1 MKNSTNLHLFAKSI
15 LALVCLIAAQT
26 VGAAAPTYEMNIY
39 ASILDIKTNMSNNT
53 REVTLRFALASP
65 GKGVTIYID
74 RDNNGFEDSDIVY
87 NDDNLI
93 MKRDAF
99 TEITFTVDD
108 NFPGGKYNWA
118 VKVKGAPAGTN
129 YGGTVND
136 GKSYGFNTSTQPGL
150 VRDYQNADHRY
161 MFQYPKALAINTY
174 CDSKYCGYSYVGE
187 AGSLSGLVETSKTP
201 RRMGST
207 QGIYVFGPNM
217 GKIWSS
223 IPNNNILNS
232 APYGA
237 FTGKGEIYWW
247 LNHTSGYF
255 GPCHLS
261 VDRDGYVYV
270 CQNHPTSKKIDEN
283 TSEEIPNRI
292 WRVPASQLE
301 EGKGDVEFDCIM
313 TTSML
318 NQAGVPKRVLA
329 MSVGNINNDKILY
342 VISGTTNDNL
352 IKTASLSSWKI
363 TEKGNDVC
371 SLTFIKSIQLTEIPY
386 STTQKLRSP
395 HCSVVPGNDNGDL
408 WIFQKVVEKEKK
420 DSLFAAIHFSPSQNG
435 WTADYRIPS
444 TEHVNIS
451 GKGAIGK
458 HYTYIRQ
465 DLETDAG
472 LYYLAMPSI
481 LNKDCIKVFRM
492 YKDDSNGWHRDHT
505 YSINNPEDANAGF
518 DKADAVAIDL
528 ANNIYFT
535 SSKTGRLYVYA
546 LPKEHEHT
554 TSASTTE
561 QLNIPYKVTWNR
573 NGITEDY
580 TSATTYNYMYSSD
593 FVPTVGK
600 TGYKFHGWYEDP
612 NFSGTPVTS
621 INKNTTLHA
630 RWTKL
635 EIYED
640 DATANQTV
648 LEDDVNDYHGSVWV
662 YRKLQGGMLSTL
674 CLPFDVTT
682 PILNGATNSAKTS
695 NPLSGATLWTF
706 SSVSTNDEGTK
717 TLHFTQTDKVKA
729 NTPFL
734 IEPTDDVAEEIFF
747 HDVTISK
754 PTNYE
759 EAGTITHNGITFTGV
774 INPVELAAGSNTFFL
789 VSDNRL
795 AIPAAGGAT
804 LGGLRGY
811 FTAPGGAKL
820 QIRTQQD
827 TPTLLDCATSNRK
840 NAYKILQ
847 DGNIYIIRNNITYD
861 LKGQPIIQR

>member
-39 ASILDIKTNMSNNT
+39 ASRLDIKTNMSNNT
-53 REVTLRFALASP
+53 REVTLRFFLSSP

-87 NDDNLI
+87 NNDNLI
-93 MKRDAF
+93 MERDAF

-108 NFPGGKYNWA
+108 NFPGGKHNWA

-217 GKIWSS
+217 STRWSS
-223 IPNNNILNS
+223 TEDILQAAQN
-232 APYGA
+232 YGA
-237 FTGKGEIYWW
+237 FAGGGAISWW
-247 LNHTSGYF
+247 LHNNYGYF

-270 CQNHPTSKKIDEN
+270 CQNHPTEKEN
-283 TSEEIPNRI
+283 VEVTNRI
-292 WRVPASQLE
+292 WRVPASRLE
-301 EGKGDVEFDCIM
+301 EGNGNVAFDCIM

-318 NQAGVPKRVLA
+318 NQAGVSKRVLA

-342 VISGTTNDNL
+342 IISGTTSSSL
-352 IKTASLSSWKI
+352 IQKASLSSWKI
-363 TEKGNDVC
+363 TENGNDVC
-371 SLTFIKSIQLTEIPY
+371 SLTFIKSIQLTDISYNKP
-386 STTQKLRSP
+386 QKLKSP

-408 WIFQKVVEKEKK
+408 WIFQKVVEEEEK

-444 TEHVNIS
+444 TEHTNIS
-451 GKGAIGK
+451 GKGTVGK
-458 HYTYIRQ
+458 HYTYT
-465 DLETDAG
+465 TDG
-472 LYYLAMPSI
+472 LYYLAMPSTKE
-481 LNKDCIKVFRM
+481 NKDCIKVFRM
-492 YKDDSNGWHRDHT
+492 YKDSEGWHRNHT
-505 YSINNPEDANAGF
+505 YSINNPEDASAGF

-546 LPKEHEHT
+546 LPKENEHT

-561 QLNIPYKVTWNR
+561 QLNIPYKVTWKSS
-573 NGITEDY
+573 EDGY
-580 TSATTYNYMYSSD
+580 TTDRLLTPYLYSSD
-593 FVPTVGK
+593 WLPTLSK
-600 TGYKFHGWYEDP
+600 EGYIFHGWYDE
-612 NFSGTPVTS
+612 SGNKVTQITRNITLTAKWTELVIDEKTLDNTPV
-621 INKNTTLHA
+621 INVANEFANGTL
-630 RWTKL
+630 
-635 EIYED
+635 
-640 DATANQTV
+640 
-648 LEDDVNDYHGSVWV
+648 VNIKVN
-662 YRKLQGGMLSTL
+662 RKMQGGMFSSL
-674 CLPFDVTT
+674 CLPFDIEATT
-682 PILNGATNSAKTS
+682 LANATSVDGYRTPLTGATI
-695 NPLSGATLWTF
+695 WTF
-706 SSVSTNDEGTK
+706 DNVQAGEDGVK
-717 TLHFTQTDKVKA
+717 ILQFTQTQTQTQTVPA
-729 NTPFL
+729 YTPFL
-734 IEPTDDVAEEIFF
+734 IKPVNDIAEAIYFKN
-747 HDVTISK
+747 VIISNINNQA
-754 PTNYE
+754 TNS
-759 EAGTITHNGITFTGV
+759 TITHYGITFTGV

-811 FTAPGGAKL
+811 FTNPSGAKL
-820 QIRTQQD
+820 AIRTQQN
-827 TPTLLDCATSNRK
+827 TPTLLESVSCNIK
-840 NAYKILQ
+840 NTYKILQ
-847 DGNIYIIRNNITYD
+847 DGKIYIIRDGVMYD
-861 LKGQPIIQR
+861 IKGYRL

>member
-1 MKNSTNLHLFAKSI
+1 MKNNTNLHIFAKSI

-39 ASILDIKTNMSNNT
+39 ASRLDIKTNMSNNT

-99 TEITFTVDD
+99 TEITFTVND
-108 NFPGGKYNWA
+108 NFPGGKHNWA

-136 GKSYGFNTSTQPGL
+136 GKSYGFNTSSQPGL

-187 AGSLSGLVETSKTP
+187 AGSLSGLVATDKTP

-217 GKIWSS
+217 STRWSS
-223 IPNNNILNS
+223 TADVLQAAQN
-232 APYGA
+232 YGA
-237 FTGKGEIYWW
+237 FAGGGAISWW
-247 LNHTSGYF
+247 LHNNYGYF

-270 CQNHPTSKKIDEN
+270 CQNHPTNQNDV
-283 TSEEIPNRI
+283 EIPNRI

-301 EGKGDVEFDCIM
+301 EGKGNVRFDCIM
-313 TTSML
+313 TTTML
-318 NQAGVPKRVLA
+318 SNAGVPKRVLA
-329 MSVGNINNDKILY
+329 MSVGNIGNDKILY
-342 VISGTTNDNL
+342 IISGTTDNSL

-363 TEKGNDVC
+363 TENGNDAC
-371 SLTFIKSIQLTEIPY
+371 SLTFIKSIQLTDIPY
-386 STTQKLRSP
+386 STNQKLRSP

-408 WIFQKVVEKEKK
+408 WIFQKVIDGEEDK
-420 DSLFAAIHFSPSQNG
+420 SLFAAIHFSPSQNG

-444 TEHVNIS
+444 KEHLNIS
-451 GKGAIGK
+451 GKGTIGM
-458 HYTYIRQ
+458 HSTYIK
-465 DLETDAG
+465 DGLETDGG
-472 LYYLAMPSI
+472 LYYLAMPST
-481 LNKDCIKVFRM
+481 LDSKDCIKVFRM
-492 YKDDSNGWHRDHT
+492 YKDSEGWHRDHT
-505 YSINNPEDANAGF
+505 YSINNPEDASKGF

-546 LPKEHEHT
+546 LPKENEHT
-554 TSASTTE
+554 TSAPTTE
-561 QLNIPYKVTWNR
+561 QLNIPYKVTWKSS
-573 NGITEDY
+573 EDGY
-580 TSATTYNYMYSSD
+580 TTDRLLTPYLYSSD
-593 FVPTVGK
+593 WLPTLSK
-600 TGYKFHGWYEDP
+600 EGYIFHGWYDE
-612 NFSGTPVTS
+612 SGNKVTQITRNITLTAKWTELVIDEKTLDNTPV
-621 INKNTTLHA
+621 INV
-630 RWTKL
+630 
-635 EIYED
+635 
-640 DATANQTV
+640 ANEFANGTR
-648 LEDDVNDYHGSVWV
+648 VNIKVN
-662 YRKLQGGMLSTL
+662 RKMQGGMFSSL
-674 CLPFDVTT
+674 CLPFDIEATT
-682 PILNGATNSAKTS
+682 LANATSVDGYRTPLTGATI
-695 NPLSGATLWTF
+695 WTF
-706 SSVSTNDEGTK
+706 DNVQAGEDGVK
-717 TLHFTQTDKVKA
+717 ILQFTQTQTQTQTVPA
-729 NTPFL
+729 YTPFL
-734 IEPTDDVAEEIFF
+734 IKPVNDIAEAIYFKN
-747 HDVTISK
+747 VIISNINNQE
-754 PTNYE
+754 TN
-759 EAGTITHNGITFTGV
+759 GTITHDGITFTGV

-811 FTAPGGAKL
+811 FTNPSGSKL
-820 QIRTQQD
+820 AIRTQQN
-827 TPTLLDCATSNRK
+827 TTTWLEQIYNNTTLPT
-840 NAYKILQ
+840 YKILR
-847 DGNIYIIRNNITYD
+847 DGKIYIIRNGQIYD
-861 LKGQPIIQR
+861 LAGCRL

>member
-39 ASILDIKTNMSNNT
+39 ASRLDIKTNMSNNT
-53 REVTLRFALASP
+53 REVTLRFFLSSP

-93 MKRDAF
+93 MKRDAL
-99 TEITFTVDD
+99 TEITFTVED
-108 NFPGGKYNWA
+108 NFPGGKHNWA

-187 AGSLSGLVETSKTP
+187 AGSLSGLVTTDKTP

-217 GKIWSS
+217 STRWSS
-223 IPNNNILNS
+223 TDNILQAAQN
-232 APYGA
+232 YGA
-237 FTGKGEIYWW
+237 FSGGGAISWW
-247 LNHTSGYF
+247 LHNDYGYF

-261 VDRDGYVYV
+261 VDKDGYVYV
-270 CQNHPTSKKIDEN
+270 CQNHPTEKEN
-283 TSEEIPNRI
+283 VEVTNRI
-292 WRVPASQLE
+292 WRVPASRLE
-301 EGKGDVEFDCIM
+301 EGNGNVAFDCIM

-342 VISGTTNDNL
+342 VISGTTSSSL
-352 IKTASLSSWKI
+352 IQKASLSSWKI
-363 TEKGNDVC
+363 TENGNGVC
-371 SLTFIKSIQLTEIPY
+371 RLTFIKSIQLTDISYNKP
-386 STTQKLRSP
+386 QKLKSP

-408 WIFQKVVEKEKK
+408 WIFQKVVKGEEK

-444 TEHVNIS
+444 TEHTNIS
-451 GKGAIGK
+451 GKGTVGK
-458 HYTYIRQ
+458 HYTYT
-465 DLETDAG
+465 TDG
-472 LYYLAMPSI
+472 LYYLAMPSTKE
-481 LNKDCIKVFRM
+481 NKDCIKVFRM

-505 YSINNPEDANAGF
+505 YSINNPEDASAGF

-546 LPKEHEHT
+546 LPKENEHT

-573 NGITEDY
+573 NSITEDY

-593 FVPTVGK
+593 FVPTLGK

-621 INKNTTLHA
+621 INKNTTLYA

-648 LEDDVNDYHGSVWV
+648 LEDDVNGYHGSVWV
-662 YRKLQGGMLSTL
+662 YRKLQGGMFSSL

-682 PILNGATNSAKTS
+682 DILKNATNSTKTS

-706 SSVSTNDEGTK
+706 SSVSTDDEGTK
-717 TLHFTQTDKVKA
+717 TLHFTQTDKVEA

-734 IEPTDDVAEEIFF
+734 IKPTDDVAEEIFF
-747 HDVTISK
+747 HDITISK

-759 EAGTITHNGITFTGV
+759 EAGTITYNGITFTGV

-827 TPTLLDCATSNRK
+827 TPTLLDCATINRK

-847 DGNIYIIRNNITYD
+847 DGKIYIIRNNITYD

>member
-39 ASILDIKTNMSNNT
+39 ASRLDIKTNMSNNT

-74 RDNNGFEDSDIVY
+74 RYNDGFEDSDIVY
-87 NDDNLI
+87 NNETLI

-108 NFPGGKYNWA
+108 NFPGGKHNWA
-118 VKVKGAPAGTN
+118 IKVKGAPTGTN

-136 GKSYGFNTSTQPGL
+136 GKSYGFNTSSQPGL

-237 FTGKGEIYWW
+237 FTGGGAISWW
-247 LNHTSGYF
+247 LHNDYGYF

-261 VDRDGYVYV
+261 VDKDGYVYV

-318 NQAGVPKRVLA
+318 NQVGVPKRVLA

-342 VISGTTNDNL
+342 VISGTTSSSV
-352 IKTASLSSWKI
+352 IQKASLSSWKI

-395 HCSVVPGNDNGDL
+395 DCSVVPGNENGDL
-408 WIFQKVVEKEKK
+408 WIFQKVMEDEKQ
-420 DSLFAAIHFSPSQNG
+420 DYLFAAIHFSPSQTG

-444 TEHVNIS
+444 TGQTGHTNIS
-451 GKGAIGK
+451 GKGTVGK
-458 HYTYIRQ
+458 HYTYT
-465 DLETDAG
+465 TDG
-472 LYYLAMPSI
+472 LYYLAMPSTKDS
-481 LNKDCIKVFRM
+481 KDCIKVFRI
-492 YKDDSNGWHRDHT
+492 YKDSEGWHRDHT
-505 YSINNPEDANAGF
+505 YSINNPENASAGF
-518 DKADAVAIDL
+518 DKADAVAIDI

-535 SSKTGRLYVYA
+535 SSNTGSSNTGRLYVYA
-546 LPKEHEHT
+546 LPKENEHT
-554 TSASTTE
+554 TSAATTE
-561 QLNIPYKVTWNR
+561 QLDIPYKVTWNR

-580 TSATTYNYMYSSD
+580 TNATTYNYMYSSD
-593 FVPTVGK
+593 FVPTLGK
-600 TGYKFHGWYEDP
+600 EGYKFHGWYEDP

-621 INKNTTLHA
+621 INENTTLHA

-648 LEDDVNDYHGSVWV
+648 LEDDVNGYHGSVWV
-662 YRKLQGGMLSTL
+662 YRKLQGGMYSTL
-674 CLPFDVTT
+674 CMPFDVTT
-682 PILNGATNSAKTS
+682 YILSNATNSAKTS
-695 NPLSGATLWTF
+695 YPLSGATLWTF
-706 SSVSTNDEGTK
+706 SRVSTDDEGTK
-717 TLHFTQTDKVKA
+717 TLHFTPTDKVEA

-734 IEPTDDVAEEIFF
+734 IEPTADVAEEIFF

-754 PTNYE
+754 PANYQ
-759 EAGTITHNGITFTGV
+759 EAGTITHDGITFTGV

-811 FTAPGGAKL
+811 FTNPSGSKL
-820 QIRTQQD
+820 AIRTQQN
-827 TPTLLDCATSNRK
+827 TPTLLESVNCNIK
-840 NAYKILQ
+840 NTYKILQ
-847 DGNIYIIRNNITYD
+847 DGKIYIIRDGVMYD
-861 LKGQPIIQR
+861 IKGYRL

>member
-1 MKNSTNLHLFAKSI
+1 MKNSTNLHIFAKSI

-39 ASILDIKTNMSNNT
+39 ASRLDIKTNMSNNT
-53 REVTLRFALASP
+53 RKVTLRFFLSSP

-87 NDDNLI
+87 NNDNLI

-108 NFPGGKYNWA
+108 NFPGGKHNWA

-187 AGSLSGLVETSKTP
+187 AGSLSGLVTTDKTP

-217 GKIWSS
+217 STRWSS
-223 IPNNNILNS
+223 TDNILQAAQN
-232 APYGA
+232 YGA
-237 FTGKGEIYWW
+237 FSGGGAISWW
-247 LNHTSGYF
+247 LHNNYGYF

-270 CQNHPTSKKIDEN
+270 CQNHPTEKEKVEV
-283 TSEEIPNRI
+283 TNRI

-318 NQAGVPKRVLA
+318 NKAGVPKRVLA

-342 VISGTTNDNL
+342 VISGTTSSSL
-352 IKTASLSSWKI
+352 IQKASLSSWKI
-363 TEKGNDVC
+363 TEKSNDVC
-371 SLTFIKSIQLTEIPY
+371 SLTFIKSIQLTDISYNKP
-386 STTQKLRSP
+386 QKLKSP

-408 WIFQKVVEKEKK
+408 WIFQKVVKGEEK

-444 TEHVNIS
+444 TEHTNIS
-451 GKGAIGK
+451 GKGTVGK
-458 HYTYIRQ
+458 HYTYT
-465 DLETDAG
+465 TDG
-472 LYYLAMPSI
+472 LYYLAMPSTKE
-481 LNKDCIKVFRM
+481 NEDCIKVFRM
-492 YKDDSNGWHRDHT
+492 YKNSNGWHRDHT
-505 YSINNPEDANAGF
+505 YSFNNPEDASAGF

-546 LPKEHEHT
+546 LPKENEHT
-554 TSASTTE
+554 TSAPTTE

-573 NGITEDY
+573 NGTTEDY
-580 TSATTYNYMYSSD
+580 TSAPTYNYMYSSD
-593 FVPTVGK
+593 FVPTLGK
-600 TGYKFHGWYEDP
+600 EGYKFHGWYEDP

-621 INKNTTLHA
+621 INKNTTLYA

-648 LEDDVNDYHGSVWV
+648 LEDDINGYYGSVWV
-662 YRKLQGGMLSTL
+662 YRKLQGGMYSSL

-682 PILNGATNSAKTS
+682 EILNKATNSTKTS

-706 SSVSTNDEGTK
+706 SSVSTDDEGTK
-717 TLHFTQTDKVKA
+717 TLYFTPTDKVEA

-734 IEPTDDVAEEIFF
+734 IEPTNDVAEEIFF

-759 EAGTITHNGITFTGV
+759 EAGTITHDGITFTGV

-811 FTAPGGAKL
+811 FTNPSGSKL
-820 QIRTQQD
+820 AIRTQQN
-827 TPTLLDCATSNRK
+827 TTTWLEQIYNNTTLPT
-840 NAYKILQ
+840 YKILR
-847 DGNIYIIRNNITYD
+847 DGKIYIIRNGQIYD
-861 LKGQPIIQR
+861 LAGCRL

>member
-39 ASILDIKTNMSNNT
+39 ASRLDIKTNMSNNT
-53 REVTLRFALASP
+53 REVTLRFFLSSP

-87 NDDNLI
+87 NNDNLI

-187 AGSLSGLVETSKTP
+187 AGSLSGLVNTDKTP

-217 GKIWSS
+217 STRWSS
-223 IPNNNILNS
+223 TDNILQAAQN
-232 APYGA
+232 YGA
-237 FTGKGEIYWW
+237 FSGGGAISWW
-247 LNHTSGYF
+247 LHNDYGYF

-270 CQNHPTSKKIDEN
+270 CQNHPTEKEKVEV
-283 TSEEIPNRI
+283 TNRI

-342 VISGTTNDNL
+342 VISGTTSSSL
-352 IKTASLSSWKI
+352 IQKASLSSWEI
-363 TEKGNDVC
+363 TENGNGVC
-371 SLTFIKSIQLTEIPY
+371 SLTFIKSIQLTDISYNKP
-386 STTQKLRSP
+386 QKLKSP

-408 WIFQKVVEKEKK
+408 WIFQKVVKGEEK

-444 TEHVNIS
+444 TEHTNIS
-451 GKGAIGK
+451 GKGTVGK
-458 HYTYIRQ
+458 HYTYT
-465 DLETDAG
+465 TDG
-472 LYYLAMPSI
+472 LYYLAMPSTKE
-481 LNKDCIKVFRM
+481 NKDCIKVFRM
-492 YKDDSNGWHRDHT
+492 YKDSNGWHRDHT
-505 YSINNPEDANAGF
+505 YSINNPEDESAGF

-546 LPKEHEHT
+546 LPKENEHT

-580 TSATTYNYMYSSD
+580 TNATTYNYMYSSD
-593 FVPTVGK
+593 FVPTLGK
-600 TGYKFHGWYEDP
+600 EGYKFHGWYEDP

-621 INKNTTLHA
+621 VNKNTTLYA

-648 LEDDVNDYHGSVWV
+648 LEDDVNGYHGSVWV

-682 PILNGATNSAKTS
+682 PILNGATNSAKTCY
-695 NPLSGATLWTF
+695 PLSGATMWTF
-706 SSVSTNDEGTK
+706 SGVSTDDEGTK
-717 TLHFTQTDKVKA
+717 TLHFTPTDKVEA

-759 EAGTITHNGITFTGV
+759 EAGTITYNGITFTGV